1 MQYNPDSTRLNETQ
15 KIWLCEVNK
24 ENRETENDWLDDLCQ
39 AIARFIFTG
48 YEKLLGKKAFIF
60 SDDEFK
66 HIHKQVVKNKEALR

>member
-1 MQYNPDSTRLNETQ
+1 MVGKKRESGAIQPGFDSIKRNS

-48 YEKLLGKKAFIF
+48 YEKLLGKKHLYFQTMNLNIFI
-60 SDDEFK
+60 
-66 HIHKQVVKNKEALR
+66 NKW